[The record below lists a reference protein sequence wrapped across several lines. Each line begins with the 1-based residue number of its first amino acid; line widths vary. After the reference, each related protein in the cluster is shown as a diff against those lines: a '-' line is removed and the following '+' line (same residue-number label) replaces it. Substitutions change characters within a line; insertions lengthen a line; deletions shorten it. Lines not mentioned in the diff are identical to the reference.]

1 MRAKALGALQTMLAT
16 QGQTVEEDHR
26 AFRTLSIGQEDR
38 TANRVKVRPFA
49 GLNLLKTAECLA
61 VVARWIRMA
70 PQSFAGRAQRKME
83 GGAAEIRNGEERQ
96 EQGQPEPN
104 HPPDNFS
111 RLARQKFHQERIFN
125 AKSVPAP
132 DPRPQ
137 RCRVATA
144 GRAGA
149 GTSEFRF
156 KAKPPKNRGNPV
168 IFNEIDRANR
178 CDLLAI
184 LGFSSRRRLSG
195 GFSWRESMG
204 KRSGSTPR

>member
-111 RLARQKFHQERIFN
+111 RLARQKFHQERIHAIN
-125 AKSVPAP
+125 NLGRTHVGWVRPVLAEVLCSIRVPLARKLHYKCKKVAKS
-132 DPRPQ
+132 
-137 RCRVATA
+137 
-144 GRAGA
+144 
-149 GTSEFRF
+149 
-156 KAKPPKNRGNPV
+156 
-168 IFNEIDRANR
+168 
-178 CDLLAI
+178 
-184 LGFSSRRRLSG
+184 FS
-195 GFSWRESMG
+195 
-204 KRSGSTPR
+204 